1 MKKVTLEIYSAH
13 KSFGLTLSELENDSG
28 GGFRVFGPK
37 LYGQSTTVASKDLTS
52 DDIDELISRL
62 KSAKKFLNKKR

>member
-13 KSFGLTLSELENDSG
+13 KSFGLTLSELENGSG

-37 LYGQSTTVASKDLTS
+37 LCGQSKTVASRDLTT